1 MLKET
6 KLDMSITTKLLIV
19 LLIIEQSY
27 ANVSI
32 LLDQS
37 KIIKILLLIP
47 DRDGGSILKGLYK
60 EDNHH

>member
-1 MLKET
+1 MLKEI

-19 LLIIEQSY
+19 LLIIKKSY
-27 ANVSI
+27 VNVSI

-47 DRDGGSILKGLYK
+47 GRDGGSILKGLYK